1 MMSDQRRS
9 TELLLVGLDIGG
21 TKIEALAVDRE
32 LTPRGRAVVAT
43 QTDSP
48 AALVESIERA
58 VDRVLAKMDASPA
71 QIGAIGCGIPGQV
84 EHVTGMVHN
93 AVNLNLTS
101 FPLGPALSDR
111 FGCAVVLENDVRL
124 AAIGVYHWLRRT
136 DSERYRALED
146 LVYVSIG
153 TGLATGLILN
163 GRIYRGSRGMAGEL
177 GHIPLDPGGAL
188 CNCGARGCLETM
200 VSGPGLLRQTEE
212 ALINAPQNAPQ
223 SALHTANP
231 LTTYTIFAAAAAGD
245 SLAVEMVDRF
255 AEEVSRLLYSVM
267 LAYDVEII
275 ALGGGM
281 AKADP
286 IFHAALN
293 RHIDALRDA
302 VPLARSLLN
311 HDQILPITEDNM
323 GAWGGIMQAA
333 DALFHQEKKRDERQL
348 RIAAK

>member
-1 MMSDQRRS
+1 MMSDQQRS

-21 TKIEALAVDRE
+21 TKIEALVVDQE
-32 LTPRGRAVVAT
+32 LTPRARAVVAT

-58 VDRVLAKMDASPA
+58 IDLALAEMDASPV
-71 QIGAIGCGIPGQV
+71 QIGAIGCGIPGQI
-84 EHVTGMVHN
+84 EHATGMVHN
-93 AVNLNLTS
+93 AVNLNLAS
-101 FPLGPALSDR
+101 FPLGPTLSDR
-111 FGCAVVLENDVRL
+111 FGCAVMLENDVRL

-136 DSERYRALED
+136 DPERYRSLED

-153 TGLATGLILN
+153 TGMAAGLILN

-177 GHIPLDPGGAL
+177 GHISLDSTGAR
-188 CNCGARGCLETM
+188 CNCGAWGCLETM
-200 VSGPGLLRQTEE
+200 ISGPGLLRQTEE
-212 ALINAPQNAPQ
+212 ALAKAPQ
-223 SALHTANP
+223 SALHAANP
-231 LTTYTIFAAAAAGD
+231 LTTYAILDGAAAGD
-245 SLAVEMVDRF
+245 GVALTMVDQF

-281 AKADP
+281 AKAGP
-286 IFHAALN
+286 IFSAALS

-311 HDQILPITEDNM
+311 QDQILPITEDNM
-323 GAWGGIMQAA
+323 GVWGGIMLAA
-333 DALFHQEKKRDERQL
+333 DALLHQEKKRDERQL
-348 RIAAK
+348 RIAAE